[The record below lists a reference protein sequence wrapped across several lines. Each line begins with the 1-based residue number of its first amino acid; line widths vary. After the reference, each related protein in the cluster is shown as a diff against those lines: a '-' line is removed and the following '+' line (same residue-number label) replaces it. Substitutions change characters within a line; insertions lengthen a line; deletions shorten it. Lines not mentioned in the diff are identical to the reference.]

1 MHQFIGLFCVFR
13 ELAAAYGCFDRRMG
27 LIRKKMIRGQTVF
40 VLFTNVLSAHVTGTF
55 APLQAF
61 WHPG

>member
-1 MHQFIGLFCVFR
+1 
-13 ELAAAYGCFDRRMG
+13 MG